1 MPLRKGKS
9 NKDISSNISTLRQ
22 EGYPQDQSVAIALN
36 KAGKSNKSSGGKLS
50 GGGKN
55 MPTVDGKRYAYDK
68 AGKKAAK
75 KAAKELGVEVEYTK
89 KAAKELGV
97 EVEYKGHGGI
107 IGSTQRRRAR
117 QGAEVVE

>member
-9 NKDISSNISTLRQ
+9 NKDISSNIRTLRQ
-22 EGYPQDQSVAIALN
+22 EGIPQDQSVAIALS

-55 MPTVDGKRYAYDK
+55 MPEVDGVHYPYDK

-75 KAAKELGVEVEYTK
+75 KAAQAQGVEVD
-89 KAAKELGV
+89 
-97 EVEYKGHGGI
+97 YKSDGGI

-117 QGAEVVE
+117 QGAEVAR

>member
-1 MPLRKGKS
+1 MPLRQGKS
-9 NKDISSNISTLRQ
+9 NKDISSNIRTLRQ
-22 EGYPQDQSVAIALN
+22 EGTPQDQSVAIALS

-55 MPTVDGKRYAYDK
+55 MPKVDGVHYPYDK

-75 KAAKELGVEVEYTK
+75 KAAQ
-89 KAAKELGV
+89 AKGV
-97 EVEYKGHGGI
+97 EVEYKNEGGI

-117 QGAEVVE
+117 QGAEVVR

>member
-9 NKDISSNISTLRQ
+9 NKDISSNIRTLRQ
-22 EGYPQDQSVAIALN
+22 EGNPQDQSVAIALS

-55 MPTVDGKRYAYDK
+55 MPEVDGKKFAYDRK
-68 AGKKAAK
+68 GIA
-75 KAAKELGVEVEYTK
+75 AAKE
-89 KAAKELGV
+89 AAQAKGV
-97 EVEYKGHGGI
+97 EVEYKSDGGI

-117 QGAEVVE
+117 QGAEVVK

>member
-9 NKDISSNISTLRQ
+9 NKDVSSNIRTLRQ
-22 EGYPQDQSVAIALN
+22 EGYPQNQSVAIALS

-55 MPTVDGKRYAYDK
+55 MPEVDGEKFAYDRK
-68 AGKKAAK
+68 GIAAAK
-75 KAAKELGVEVEYTK
+75 RAAKNKGVEVD
-89 KAAKELGV
+89 
-97 EVEYKGHGGI
+97 YKNDGGI

-117 QGAEVVE
+117 QGAKVVK

>member
-9 NKDISSNISTLRQ
+9 NKNVSSNIRTLRQ
-22 EGYPQDQSVAIALN
+22 EGFPQNQSVAIALT

-55 MPTVDGKRYAYDK
+55 MPEVDGKKFAYDRK
-68 AGKKAAK
+68 GIAAAK
-75 KAAKELGVEVEYTK
+75 RAAKNKGVEVD
-89 KAAKELGV
+89 
-97 EVEYKGHGGI
+97 YKNDGGI

-117 QGAEVVE
+117 QGAEVVK

>member
-9 NKDISSNISTLRQ
+9 NKDISSNIRTLRQ
-22 EGYPQDQSVAIALN
+22 EGFPQNQSVAIALT

-55 MPTVDGKRYAYDK
+55 MPEVDGKKFAYDRK
-68 AGKKAAK
+68 GIA
-75 KAAKELGVEVEYTK
+75 AAKE
-89 KAAKELGV
+89 AAQAKGV
-97 EVEYKGHGGI
+97 EVEYKSDGGI

-117 QGAEVVE
+117 QGAEVVK

>member
-9 NKDISSNISTLRQ
+9 NKDVSSNIRTLRQ
-22 EGYPQDQSVAIALN
+22 EGYPQNQSVAIALS

-55 MPTVDGKRYAYDK
+55 MPDVDGEKFAYDRK
-68 AGKKAAK
+68 GIAAAK
-75 KAAKELGVEVEYTK
+75 KAAKEQ
-89 KAAKELGV
+89 GV

>member
-9 NKDISSNISTLRQ
+9 NKNISSNISTLRQ
-22 EGYPQDQSVAIALN
+22 EGFPQDQSVAIALT

-55 MPTVDGKRYAYDK
+55 MPEVDGEKFAYDRK
-68 AGKKAAK
+68 GIAAAK
-75 KAAKELGVEVEYTK
+75 RAAKNKGVEVD
-89 KAAKELGV
+89 
-97 EVEYKGHGGI
+97 YKNRGGTIGSDRI

>member
-22 EGYPQDQSVAIALN
+22 EGFPQDQSDAIALS

-55 MPTVDGKRYAYDK
+55 MPEVDGEKFAYDRK
-68 AGKKAAK
+68 GIAAAK
-75 KAAKELGVEVEYTK
+75 RAAKNKSVDVDCK
-89 KAAKELGV
+89 ND
-97 EVEYKGHGGI
+97 GGI

>member
-9 NKDISSNISTLRQ
+9 NKDISSNIRTLRQ
-22 EGYPQDQSVAIALN
+22 EGNPQDQSVAIALS

-55 MPTVDGKRYAYDK
+55 MPEVDGKHYPYDK

-75 KAAKELGVEVEYTK
+75 KAAQAKGVEVD
-89 KAAKELGV
+89 
-97 EVEYKGHGGI
+97 YKNDGGI

>member
-9 NKDISSNISTLRQ
+9 NKNVSSNIRTLRQ
-22 EGYPQDQSVAIALN
+22 EGNPQDQSVAIALS
-36 KAGKSNKSSGGKLS
+36 KEGKTNKSSGGKLS

-55 MPTVDGKRYAYDK
+55 MPKVDGVHYPYDK

-75 KAAKELGVEVEYTK
+75 KAAQ
-89 KAAKELGV
+89 AKGV
-97 EVEYKGHGGI
+97 EVEYKNEGGI

-117 QGAEVVE
+117 QGAEVAR

>member
-9 NKDISSNISTLRQ
+9 NKDVSSNIRTLRQ
-22 EGYPQDQSVAIALN
+22 EGFPQNQSVAIALS

-55 MPTVDGKRYAYDK
+55 MPKVNGEEFPYDAK
-68 AGKKAAK
+68 GIAAAK
-75 KAAKELGVEVEYTK
+75 RAAK
-89 KAAKELGV
+89 AKGV
-97 EVEYKGHGGI
+97 EVEYKGDGGV

-117 QGAEVVE
+117 QGAEVVK

>member
-9 NKDISSNISTLRQ
+9 NKNVSSNIRTLRQ
-22 EGYPQDQSVAIALN
+22 EGFPQNQSVAIALT

-55 MPTVDGKRYAYDK
+55 MPKVNGKEFAYD
-68 AGKKAAK
+68 AQGIAAAK
-75 KAAKELGVEVEYTK
+75 RAAQAKGVEVD
-89 KAAKELGV
+89 
-97 EVEYKGHGGI
+97 YKNDGGI

-117 QGAEVVE
+117 QGAEVVK

>member
-9 NKDISSNISTLRQ
+9 NKDVSSNIRILRQ
-22 EGYPQDQSVAIALN
+22 EGFPKNQSVAIALS

-55 MPTVDGKRYAYDK
+55 MPEVDGKHYPYDK

-75 KAAKELGVEVEYTK
+75 KAAQ
-89 KAAKELGV
+89 AKGV
-97 EVEYKGHGGI
+97 EVEYKSDGGV

-117 QGAEVVE
+117 QGAEVVK

>member
-1 MPLRKGKS
+1 MPLRQGKS
-9 NKDISSNISTLRQ
+9 NKDISSNIRTLRQ
-22 EGYPQDQSVAIALN
+22 EGNPQDQSVAIALS

-55 MPTVDGKRYAYDK
+55 MPKVDGIHYPYDK

-75 KAAKELGVEVEYTK
+75 EAAQAKGVEVEHK
-89 KAAKELGV
+89 SD
-97 EVEYKGHGGI
+97 GGI

>member
-9 NKDISSNISTLRQ
+9 NKDISSNIRTLRQ
-22 EGYPQDQSVAIALN
+22 EGNPQDQSVAIALS

-55 MPTVDGKRYAYDK
+55 MPTVDGEHFAYSRKGK
-68 AGKKAAK
+68 A
-75 KAAKELGVEVEYTK
+75 AAKE
-89 KAAKELGV
+89 AAQAKGV
-97 EVEYKGHGGI
+97 EVEYKSEGGI

-117 QGAEVVE
+117 QGAEVVK

>member
-9 NKDISSNISTLRQ
+9 NKDVSSNIRTLRQ
-22 EGYPQDQSVAIALN
+22 EGYPQNQSVAIALS

-55 MPTVDGKRYAYDK
+55 MPKVDGEEFAYDRK
-68 AGKKAAK
+68 GMAAAK
-75 KAAKELGVEVEYTK
+75 RAAQ
-89 KAAKELGV
+89 AKGV
-97 EVEYKGHGGI
+97 EVEYKDHGGI

-117 QGAEVVE
+117 QGAKVVE

>member
-9 NKDISSNISTLRQ
+9 NKDVSSNIRTLRQ
-22 EGYPQDQSVAIALN
+22 EGYPQDQSVAIALS

-55 MPTVDGKRYAYDK
+55 MPTVGDKRYAYDK

-75 KAAKELGVEVEYTK
+75 KAAKELGVEVEYK
-89 KAAKELGV
+89 D
-97 EVEYKGHGGI
+97 HGGI

>member
-75 KAAKELGVEVEYTK
+75 KAAKELGVEVEY
-89 KAAKELGV
+89 
-97 EVEYKGHGGI
+97 KGHGGI
-107 IGSTQRRRAR
+107 IGSTQQRRAR

>member
-1 MPLRKGKS
+1 MPLRQGKS
-9 NKDISSNISTLRQ
+9 NKDISSNIRTLRQ
-22 EGYPQDQSVAIALN
+22 EGNPQDQSVAIALS

-55 MPTVDGKRYAYDK
+55 MPKVDGVHYPYDK

-75 KAAKELGVEVEYTK
+75 KAAQ
-89 KAAKELGV
+89 AKGV
-97 EVEYKGHGGI
+97 EVEYKNEGGI

-117 QGAEVVE
+117 QGAEVVR